1 METNVEIMAKH
12 ISAQAE
18 MFGRYAKDLY
28 QKCLTMLKKYD
39 AKDRIKKVYITG
51 CGDSYF
57 AGICV
62 RDFFLNYAGVHTEAR
77 HAMELSRYILPYEVD
92 ENSLVVSISASGA
105 VARTAE
111 CAIRAGEK
119 GAISIGITTNPK
131 GRLAEVAPD
140 LLSIQLAENLGLA
153 PGTQSYCASLLS
165 LYCLGTA
172 LGYLNGTIGDTQ
184 VNHIFSY
191 IAETCE
197 AMRKTAEADSSLIR
211 KYIEAYFKES
221 NPFKVDMYHV
231 LAEGPNWG
239 TAQFA
244 VMKLL
249 EAAGFDSIAQGIEE
263 WAHSQYFTTRPST
276 HTIVIAPK
284 GKCHERAL
292 EILGAVT
299 VKDGKKIVI
308 GEENDDELRRAADI
322 YLPIIG
328 MGNIEEEFS
337 PLVYAIPLELLAMHI
352 SDHLGRSGFDFENK
366 PWVKEEN
373 FRQIFGSR
381 IVTLKEEEDGR

>member
-12 ISAQAE
+12 ISAQAD
-18 MFGRYAKDLY
+18 MFDRYAEELY
-28 QKCLTMLKKYD
+28 QKCLTILKRHD
-39 AKDRIKKVYITG
+39 AKNRIRKVYITG

-57 AGICV
+57 AGICC
-62 RDFFLNYAGVHTEAR
+62 RDLFLKYAKVHTEAR
-77 HAMELSRYILPYEVD
+77 HAMELSRYVLPYEVD

-119 GAISIGITTNPK
+119 GAVSIGITTNPK
-131 GRLAEVAPD
+131 GRLAEVSPD
-140 LLSIQLAENLGLA
+140 LLCIELPENLGLA

-172 LGYLNGTIGDTQ
+172 LGFLKGTIHETE
-184 VNHIFSY
+184 VREIFAY
-191 IAETCE
+191 ISESCE
-197 AMRKTAEADSSLIR
+197 AMRRTAEADSVLIR
-211 KYIEAYFKES
+211 KYIETYFQEG
-221 NPFKVDMYHV
+221 NPFEVKMYHV
-231 LAEGPNWG
+231 LGEGPNWG

-284 GKCHERAL
+284 GKSHERAL
-292 EILGAVT
+292 EILGSVT

-308 GEENDDELRRAADI
+308 GEENDETLRRAADI
-322 YLPIIG
+322 YVPIVG
-328 MGNIEEEFS
+328 MEKIKEEFS

-352 SDHLGRSGFDFENK
+352 SDYLGRSGFDFENK

-381 IVTLKEEEDGR
+381 ILTLQEEKDE

>member
-18 MFGRYAKDLY
+18 MFDRYAEGLY
-28 QKCLTMLKKYD
+28 QKCLMILKKYD
-39 AKDRIKKVYITG
+39 AKNRIRKVYITG

-62 RDFFLNYAGVHTEAR
+62 RDFFLKYAGVHTEAR

-105 VARTAE
+105 VARTTE

-131 GRLAEVAPD
+131 GRLAEAAPD
-140 LLSIQLAENLGLA
+140 LLFIELAENLGLA
-153 PGTQSYCASLLS
+153 PGTQSYCVSLLS
-165 LYCLGTA
+165 LYCLGSA
-172 LGYLNGTIGDTQ
+172 LGYLNGTINDEEVKG
-184 VNHIFSY
+184 IFSY
-191 IAETCE
+191 ISEISE
-197 AMRKTAEADSSLIR
+197 SMRKTAEADSDLIR
-211 KYIEAYFKES
+211 KYIECYFAQD
-221 NPFKVDMYHV
+221 NPFKVEMYHV
-231 LAEGPNWG
+231 LGEGPNWG

-249 EAAGFDSIAQGIEE
+249 EAAGFDSVAQGIEE
-263 WAHSQYFTTRPST
+263 WAHSQYFTTRPSV
-276 HTIVIAPK
+276 HTVVISPK
-284 GKCHERAL
+284 GHSHERAL

-308 GEENDDELRRAADI
+308 GEEDDEDLRRAADI
-322 YLPIIG
+322 FIPIAG
-328 MGNIEEEFS
+328 MKDMKEEFS

-352 SDHLGRSGFDFENK
+352 SDHLGRSGFDFGNK
-366 PWVKEEN
+366 PWVREEN

-381 IVTLKEEEDGR
+381 IVTLQEEEDDR

>member
-1 METNVEIMAKH
+1 METNVTIMAKH
-12 ISAQAE
+12 ISAQAD
-18 MFGRYAKDLY
+18 MFDTYVESLYA
-28 QKCLTMLKKYD
+28 KCLTILKKYD
-39 AKDRIKKVYITG
+39 AKNRIKKVFITG

-57 AGICV
+57 AGICC
-62 RDFFLNYAGVHTEAR
+62 RDFFLKYAGVHTEAR
-77 HAMELSRYILPYEVD
+77 HAMELSRYLLPYEVD
-92 ENSLVVSISASGA
+92 KNSLVVSISASGA

-131 GRLAEVAPD
+131 GRLAAVAPD
-140 LLSIQLAENLGLA
+140 LLCIELAENLGLA

-172 LGYLNGTIGDTQ
+172 LGRMNGKLSEKD
-184 VNHIFSY
+184 VADIFVY
-191 IAETCE
+191 ISQTCD
-197 AMRKTAEADSSLIR
+197 AMRKTAEADSHLIR
-211 KYIEAYFKES
+211 KYIEAYFAQE
-221 NPFKVDMYHV
+221 NPFQVEMYHV
-231 LAEGPNWG
+231 LGEGPNWG

-263 WAHSQYFTTRPST
+263 WAHSQYFTTHPST
-276 HTIVIAPK
+276 HTIVIAPA
-284 GKCHERAL
+284 GHSHERAL

-308 GEENDDELRRAADI
+308 GEQNDEALQRAADI
-322 YLPIIG
+322 YIPIVG
-328 MGNIEEEFS
+328 MEQIKEEFS

-352 SDHLGRSGFDFENK
+352 SDYLGRSGFDFEKK

-381 IVTLKEEEDGR
+381 IVSLKEEKDGK

>member
-12 ISAQAE
+12 ISAQAD
-18 MFGRYAKDLY
+18 MFDRYAEELY
-28 QKCLTMLKKYD
+28 QKCLMILKRHD
-39 AKDRIKKVYITG
+39 AKNRIRKVYITG

-57 AGICV
+57 AGICC
-62 RDFFLNYAGVHTEAR
+62 RDFFLKYAKVHTEAR
-77 HAMELSRYILPYEVD
+77 HAMELSRYVLPYEVD

-111 CAIRAGEK
+111 CAIRAAEK
-119 GAISIGITTNPK
+119 GAVSIGITTNPK

-140 LLSIQLAENLGLA
+140 LLFIELAENLGLV

-172 LGYLNGTIGDTQ
+172 LGFLMGTIHETE
-184 VNHIFSY
+184 VREIFAY
-191 IAETCE
+191 ISESCE
-197 AMRKTAEADSSLIR
+197 AMRRTAEADSVLIR
-211 KYIEAYFKES
+211 KYIETYFQEG
-221 NPFKVDMYHV
+221 NPFEVKMYHV
-231 LAEGPNWG
+231 LGEGPNWG

-276 HTIVIAPK
+276 HTVVIAPK
-284 GKCHERAL
+284 GKSHERAL

-308 GEENDDELRRAADI
+308 GEENDEALQRAADI
-322 YLPIIG
+322 YVPIVG
-328 MGNIEEEFS
+328 MEKIKEEFS

-352 SDHLGRSGFDFENK
+352 SDYLGRSGFDFENK

-381 IVTLKEEEDGR
+381 IVTLREEEDE

>member
-1 METNVEIMAKH
+1 METNVEIMTKH
-12 ISAQAE
+12 ISAQAD
-18 MFGRYAKDLY
+18 MFDRYAEGLY
-28 QKCLTMLKKYD
+28 QKCLMILQKYD
-39 AKDRIKKVYITG
+39 AKNRIRKVYITG

-57 AGICV
+57 AGICC
-62 RDFFLNYAGVHTEAR
+62 RDFFLKYAGVQTEAR
-77 HAMELSRYILPYEVD
+77 HAMELSRYVLPYEVD

-119 GAISIGITTNPK
+119 GAVSIGITTNPK
-131 GRLAEVAPD
+131 GRLAEVSPD
-140 LLSIQLAENLGLA
+140 LLCIELPENLGLA

-172 LGYLNGTIGDTQ
+172 LGFLKGTISEKEVQ
-184 VNHIFSY
+184 EIFAY
-191 IAETCE
+191 ISESCE
-197 AMRKTAEADSSLIR
+197 AMRKTAETDSTLIR
-211 KYIEAYFKES
+211 KYIETYFKEG
-221 NPFKVDMYHV
+221 NPFEVKMYHV
-231 LAEGPNWG
+231 LGEGPNWG

-244 VMKLL
+244 IMKQL

-284 GKCHERAL
+284 GKSHERAL

-308 GEENDDELRRAADI
+308 GEENDETLQRAADI
-322 YLPIIG
+322 YVPIVG
-328 MGNIEEEFS
+328 MEKIKEEFS

-352 SDHLGRSGFDFENK
+352 SDYLGRSGFDFENK

-381 IVTLKEEEDGR
+381 IVTLREEEDE

>member
-1 METNVEIMAKH
+1 METNVEIMAQH
-12 ISAQAE
+12 ISAQAD
-18 MFGRYAKDLY
+18 MFDTYAEVLY
-28 QKCLTMLKKYD
+28 RKCLAILEKHD
-39 AKDRIKKVYITG
+39 AKNRIRKVFITG

-57 AGICV
+57 AGNCV
-62 RDFFLNYAGVHTEAR
+62 RDFFLKYAGVHTEAR
-77 HAMELSRYILPYEVD
+77 HAMELSRYLLPYEVD

-111 CAIRAGEK
+111 CAIRAGEN
-119 GAISIGITTNPK
+119 GAVSIGITTNPK
-131 GRLAEVAPD
+131 SRLAEVAPD
-140 LLSIQLAENLGLA
+140 LLYIELAENLGLA

-172 LGYLNGTIGDTQ
+172 LGHLNGTIDDGQ
-184 VNHIFSY
+184 VKDVFSY
-191 IAETCE
+191 ISECCE
-197 AMRKTAEADSSLIR
+197 AMRKTAEADSDRIR
-211 KYIEAYFKES
+211 KYIEAYFAEG
-221 NPFKVDMYHV
+221 NPFKAEMYHV
-231 LAEGPNWG
+231 LGEGPNWG

-263 WAHSQYFTTRPST
+263 WAHSQYFTTKPST
-276 HTIVIAPK
+276 HTVVIAAK
-284 GKCHERAL
+284 GESHERAL

-308 GEENDDELRRAADI
+308 GEENDDQLQRAADI
-322 YLPIIG
+322 YIPIIG
-328 MGNIEEEFS
+328 LENIREEFS

-352 SDHLGRSGFDFENK
+352 SDHLERSGFDFENK

-373 FRQIFGSR
+373 FRQIFHSR
-381 IVTLKEEEDGR
+381 IVSLKEEEDDR

>member
-12 ISAQAE
+12 ISAQADL
-18 MFGRYAKDLY
+18 FGTYAEGLY
-28 QKCLTMLKKYD
+28 QKCLTILRKYD
-39 AKDRIKKVYITG
+39 AKNRIRKIYITG

-62 RDFFLNYAGVHTEAR
+62 RDFFLKYTGIHTEAR
-77 HAMELSRYILPYEVD
+77 HAMELSRYILPYEAD

-111 CAIRAGEK
+111 CAIRAKEK
-119 GAISIGITTNPK
+119 GAISIGITTNPN
-131 GRLAEVAPD
+131 GRLAQVAPD
-140 LLSIQLAENLGLA
+140 LLYIELAENLGLA
-153 PGTQSYCASLLS
+153 PGTQSYCVSLLS

-172 LGYLNGTIGDTQ
+172 LGYLNGTIDDQTADG
-184 VNHIFSY
+184 IFSY
-191 IAETCE
+191 ISETCE
-197 AMRKTAEADSSLIR
+197 AMRKTAEADSDLIH
-211 KYIEAYFKES
+211 KYIENYFAEN
-221 NPFKVDMYHV
+221 NPFKVEMYHV
-231 LAEGPNWG
+231 LGEGPNWG
-239 TAQFA
+239 TAQFG

-263 WAHSQYFTTRPST
+263 WAHSQYFTTKPST
-276 HTIVIAPK
+276 HTVILAAK
-284 GKCHERAL
+284 GQCHERAL

-299 VKDGKKIVI
+299 VKDGKKVVI
-308 GEENDDELRRAADI
+308 GEEKDDELRKAADI
-322 YLPIIG
+322 YIPIIG
-328 MGNIEEEFS
+328 MENIKEEFS

-373 FRQIFGSR
+373 FRQIFHSR
-381 IVTLKEEEDGR
+381 IVSLKEEEDGR